1 MQESIKMNE
10 RSQNLYNLSQQ
21 DNVVYHNKNIYI
33 YEKMDFQTHQYFYE
47 IKHKGMRNI
56 NRFMQIL

>member
-33 YEKMDFQTHQYFYE
+33 YMKKWTSRLISTFMKLN
-47 IKHKGMRNI
+47 IKV
-56 NRFMQIL
+56 

>member
-21 DNVVYHNKNIYI
+21 DNVVYHNKYIYI
-33 YEKMDFQTHQYFYE
+33 YEKMDF
-47 IKHKGMRNI
+47 
-56 NRFMQIL
+56 